1 MEQVSCYSGSS
12 YADRPNNFVWEN
24 RSLKVIKVLASGNL
38 PAGKFFYIVASDDR
52 NYRLE
57 YNFLSETW
65 QVQPV

>member
-1 MEQVSCYSGSS
+1 MDQVSCYSGSS
-12 YADRPNNFVWEN
+12 YADRPKNFFCEN
-24 RSLKVIKVLASGNL
+24 ISLKVTRVLASGNL

-65 QVQPV
+65 HVQPV